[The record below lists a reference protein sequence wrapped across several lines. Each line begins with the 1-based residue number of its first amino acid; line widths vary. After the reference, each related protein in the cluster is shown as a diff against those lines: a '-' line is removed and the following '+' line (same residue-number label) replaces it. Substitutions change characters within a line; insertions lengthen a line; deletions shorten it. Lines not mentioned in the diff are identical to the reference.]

1 MSKSHFTPEFLEPV
15 QNTVV
20 LNKQYVA
27 GLVKN
32 PRSRNDQKVFI
43 QDQKTNKV
51 QLLDQAGVKAILSLN
66 ENEFVTVSLRMNVS
80 DVKDDRPS
88 AKQALALLDEAGER
102 NFFDDT
108 QRMLPSITFESE
120 AQIWDVK
127 TMKVIKRVPLF
138 DKESNIF
145 NIDKLALSSD
155 GKLIA
160 GIVSYWALEQASNKK
175 DKDDELVYGLH
186 NSVFLLDKNACVV
199 KVETDTR
206 LLQAT
211 HLTFLSGNRLAV
223 VTLLD
228 GVHLYDVSLDS
239 CAIHYSHLKAF
250 SERLNCSNLLGL
262 LESPNKEYWVTY
274 HSTNQICVWK
284 VGFNGDAFEKV
295 KEIDNVNIDPSV
307 APSIS
312 SNGIVT
318 YCDLNENLKQFDVN
332 KISIED
338 SYVNVPQP
346 SSSRVGKYTAA
357 MFAPNVE
364 EPPVV
369 KLYEQVT
376 FLPFYKFVADD
387 TPRHG
392 QSHQF
397 FPVTPP
403 KDSMLMKRDDTIIQ
417 KPGMP
422 DIVEDYYPANS
433 K

>member
-1 MSKSHFTPEFLEPV
+1 MSKSHFTPEFPEPV
-15 QNTVV
+15 QNTTI
-20 LNKQYVA
+20 LSKQYVA

-32 PRSRNDQKVFI
+32 PRSRNNQKVFI

-51 QLLDQAGVKAILSLN
+51 QLLDQAGVNAILSLN

-88 AKQALALLDEAGER
+88 AKQALALLDEVGER

-108 QRMLPSITFESE
+108 QRILPSITFESE
-120 AQIWDVK
+120 AQVWDVK

-138 DKESNIF
+138 DKESDIF

-160 GIVSYWALEQASNKK
+160 GIVSYWGIEQAINK
-175 DKDDELVYGLH
+175 DKDDELGYGLLR
-186 NSVFLLDKNACVV
+186 SVFVLDKNACVV

-211 HLTFLSGNRLAV
+211 HLTFLSGNRLAA

-228 GVHLYDVSLDS
+228 GIHLYDVSLES

-262 LESPNKEYWVTY
+262 LESPNKEYWITY

-284 VGFNGDAFEKV
+284 VGLNGDAFEKV
-295 KEIDNVNIDPSV
+295 KEVDNVNVDPSV

-318 YCDLNENLKQFDVN
+318 YCDLNKNLKQFDVN

-338 SYVNVPQP
+338 SYVNVPHS

-357 MFAPNVE
+357 MFAPKVE
-364 EPPVV
+364 ESPVV
-369 KLYEQVT
+369 KLYDHAGI
-376 FLPFYKFVADD
+376 KFMDGYA
-387 TPRHG
+387 TG
-392 QSHQF
+392 TL
-397 FPVTPP
+397 FPPTNQKP
-403 KDSMLMKRDDTIIQ
+403 KDSMLLKQDDTVIQ
-417 KPGMP
+417 KPGIP